1 MPGPIQFVDHY
12 AVIGCS
18 PETPVDEIKKAY
30 HEKLREFHP
39 DKRPWSAGGGH
50 GQKVTQALTEAWEA
64 LRFPALRGAYDILW
78 QRERRTTSSRPTP
91 LSPPQERAC
100 APPEQS
106 PWERAELC
114 RSEGNELYKR
124 AQALM
129 KQAGDGA
136 DSLSIRMQAMQ
147 GFQATIEKYSHG
159 LKLAPQSHRLWSNRA
174 LCHAS
179 LREWDS
185 CREDAIRVT
194 QLKPDFAK
202 GWFLL
207 AKAMWKEG
215 SAAAA
220 LRQIEVSLRVVLDT
234 SDLLALQEEILKQVK
249 DSEGHV
255 VLPKLPTGYGGRS
268 RNVSPCF
275 TPTPGSRATSRS
287 PTPGACASYEDR
299 PDCGRNYSRSPGAG
313 SRRSMQ
319 AAPPRPPRSRSVS
332 PSPATEMGRLPSLRK
347 NVAAAFA
354 ALGAEDDDDEDEEE
368 D

>member
-114 RSEGNELYKR
+114 RREGNDLYKR

-147 GFQATIEKYSHG
+147 AFQATIEKYSHG
-159 LKLAPQSHRLWSNRA
+159 LKLAPQPPAVEQPRPVPRLAQRVGQLPRGRHPCDA
-174 LCHAS
+174 AQAR
-179 LREWDS
+179 LRQRLVFVGQGNVERRFSS
-185 CREDAIRVT
+185 C
-194 QLKPDFAK
+194 
-202 GWFLL
+202 
-207 AKAMWKEG
+207 G
-215 SAAAA
+215 SA
-220 LRQIEVSLRVVLDT
+220 
-234 SDLLALQEEILKQVK
+234 
-249 DSEGHV
+249 
-255 VLPKLPTGYGGRS
+255 P
-268 RNVSPCF
+268 
-275 TPTPGSRATSRS
+275 
-287 PTPGACASYEDR
+287 DR
-299 PDCGRNYSRSPGAG
+299 G
-313 SRRSMQ
+313 
-319 AAPPRPPRSRSVS
+319 
-332 PSPATEMGRLPSLRK
+332 
-347 NVAAAFA
+347 FA
-354 ALGAEDDDDEDEEE
+354 ACRAGHLRPSGTSGGNSEAGEGL
-368 D
+368 